1 MGVLLVELLGFIPAR
16 FSADIGSKTGYRYG
30 RTGALRMAVPN
41 PRKRWLTVPP
51 RTRKRQSPTIGGAL
65 FEPGSV

>member
-30 RTGALRMAVPN
+30 RTGALEWRSQTHENV
-41 PRKRWLTVPP
+41 
-51 RTRKRQSPTIGGAL
+51 G
-65 FEPGSV
+65 